1 MPPCLGVSSAATASG
16 AAMTA
21 APSSAAAS
29 SDPILI
35 ASSRSA
41 ELFVEPHSRQILVE
55 IMAGTDLPAFH
66 IRTVKNS
73 AIIPQQEY
81 LVGLVVENVFLEV
94 AHQGPLL
101 GELGFMQHPIVQI
114 DFLLVLELAIARDVD
129 RMRQISLDVEQWV
142 NHTVAIAIHGSVEVA
157 IAHRFEPRA
166 GRQDPLRDMK
176 PDLAPL
182 IDYPGRV
189 VFIGLVD
196 IAVHQL
202 KAEPLG
208 PRFVQQAPC
217 FCP

>member
-1 MPPCLGVSSAATASG
+1 MPPCLGVSSAAASG
-16 AAMTA
+16 
-21 APSSAAAS
+21 AAAS

-35 ASSRSA
+35 ASSCSA
-41 ELFVEPHSRQILVE
+41 ELFIEPNRRQILIE
-55 IMAGTDLPAFH
+55 IMAGADPPALH
-66 IRTVKNS
+66 IRAVRNNTV
-73 AIIPQQEY
+73 IPEQEY
-81 LVGLVVENVFLEV
+81 LVGLAVENVLLEV

-101 GELGFMQHPIVQI
+101 RELGFMQHPIVQI

-129 RMRQISLDVEQWV
+129 RMRQVSLDVEQWV
-142 NHTVAIAIHGSVEVA
+142 NHTVAIAVHGSVEVA
-157 IAHRFEPRA
+157 IAHSFEPRA
-166 GRQDPLRDMK
+166 GRQDPLRDVK